1 MKLFFRDNLKK
12 IKYNML
18 QLYNMSYYTIPT
30 NQLIYQPE
38 SLVNTNL
45 QQSSNIKSNWEY
57 RQYLQKNANDIM
69 KYNTYQA
76 IYTSGNNPY
85 ISSNNE
91 EVEKTPFM
99 YYSTYDN
106 RTSKVSHPNTDLRQS
121 YLEKE
126 QFKSRMISPSIPASM
141 WKI

>member
-1 MKLFFRDNLKK
+1 
-12 IKYNML
+12 
-18 QLYNMSYYTIPT
+18 MSYYTIPT
-30 NQLIYQPE
+30 KNIVYQAE
-38 SLVNTNL
+38 SVVNTNL
-45 QQSSNIKSNWEY
+45 QKSNDIKSNWIY

-85 ISSNNE
+85 ASSNR
-91 EVEKTPFM
+91 VEAEPTPFL
-99 YYSTYDN
+99 YNSTYDN
-106 RTSKVSHPNTDLRQS
+106 RVSKVSHPNTDLRKA